1 MVKNLNFQHFHIWSR
16 DCHRVPDLHLCTK
29 VHQNRMYLRSD
40 IMAILWFSRRWISA
54 ILNFR
59 GPIMGSLKSPRTTAY
74 RSSIETVAVD
84 CLLFEKIAFCV
95 GILATDR
102 QIYEQ
107 MDRTYAVVSGAL
119 IIKPFLRTERPTY
132 LWHDALAYMNRVHD
146 FVYR

>member
-1 MVKNLNFQHFHIWSR
+1 
-16 DCHRVPDLHLCTK
+16 
-29 VHQNRMYLRSD
+29 
-40 IMAILWFSRRWISA
+40 
-54 ILNFR
+54 LNFR

-107 MDRTYAVVSGAL
+107 MDTTIETLYRIIFRIFFKIDTYVA
-119 IIKPFLRTERPTY
+119 
-132 LWHDALAYMNRVHD
+132 
-146 FVYR
+146 